1 MALIN
6 SVELTLMSSTAKT
19 GYSPLFEL
27 MFNDAVQFLSVVFV
41 YVTPFIVMSTVLF
54 VAAWPLASVK
64 VTVNFCGYL

>member
-6 SVELTLMSSTAKT
+6 SVELTLMSSTATT

-41 YVTPFIVMSTVLF
+41 YVTPFIVISTVLF
-54 VAAWPLASVK
+54 VAAWPLVSVK
-64 VTVNFCGYL
+64 VTVNFCGSL